1 MEDRQTCQLCNSSFK
16 DSNEF
21 ILHCTRDPN
30 HVSLCKQ
37 FMDEGY
43 DAIFEMMDRKE
54 LEAKQKL
61 EEKITMR
68 LTKD

>member
-1 MEDRQTCQLCNSSFK
+1 
-16 DSNEF
+16 
-21 ILHCTRDPN
+21 
-30 HVSLCKQ
+30 
-37 FMDEGY
+37 MDEGY

-54 LEAKQKL
+54 FEAKQKL